1 MVLSS
6 EDRAVATTVAGY
18 WWLYLVT
25 GVLWFCVSLVVL
37 RFQHESITTV
47 GVILGVFFLLAGLN
61 EFGTAAVDRSWRWLH
76 ALMGVLFLVGSL
88 WAFIQPEEAF
98 WALASVLG
106 LLLILKGSIDIIEA
120 VVTKDYNPLWGLGL
134 AAGIIELL
142 LGFWASQQYY
152 AARAT
157 LIIIWVGFAAL
168 FRGIG
173 EIVLAF
179 RLRSDHKDLAA
190 A

>member
-1 MVLSS
+1 
-6 EDRAVATTVAGY
+6 
-18 WWLYLVT
+18 
-25 GVLWFCVSLVVL
+25 
-37 RFQHESITTV
+37 
-47 GVILGVFFLLAGLN
+47 
-61 EFGTAAVDRSWRWLH
+61 
-76 ALMGVLFLVGSL
+76 
-88 WAFIQPEEAF
+88 
-98 WALASVLG
+98 VLG

-152 AARAT
+152 PARAA

-179 RLRSDHKDLAA
+179 RLRHEHKDLAA

>member
-1 MVLSS
+1 M
-6 EDRAVATTVAGY
+6 
-18 WWLYLVT
+18 
-25 GVLWFCVSLVVL
+25 
-37 RFQHESITTV
+37 
-47 GVILGVFFLLAGLN
+47 
-61 EFGTAAVDRSWRWLH
+61 
-76 ALMGVLFLVGSL
+76 
-88 WAFIQPEEAF
+88 
-98 WALASVLG
+98 LG

-152 AARAT
+152 AARAA

-179 RLRSDHKDLAA
+179 RLRSEHKDLAA